1 VRQSHREKEK
11 GPGTVTEMA
20 IVDTFT
26 KLIFG
31 DEDFS
36 DREATI
42 IEALRSVNPGVHH
55 DDCRG
60 MGEYLRGLGVPEMVQ
75 LVSRVRQR
83 IAEHGDAP
91 ALPSGRSVP
100 GAAARPCGSR

>member
-1 VRQSHREKEK
+1 VRQSHREKENR
-11 GPGTVTEMA
+11 PGTVTEMA

-36 DREATI
+36 DGEVKI
-42 IEALRSVNPGVHH
+42 IEALRSVNPEHH
-55 DDCRG
+55 HACRD

-83 IAEHGDAP
+83 IAEHVDAP
-91 ALPSGRSVP
+91 ALPSGRPVP
-100 GAAARPCGSR
+100 GIAPRPCGR